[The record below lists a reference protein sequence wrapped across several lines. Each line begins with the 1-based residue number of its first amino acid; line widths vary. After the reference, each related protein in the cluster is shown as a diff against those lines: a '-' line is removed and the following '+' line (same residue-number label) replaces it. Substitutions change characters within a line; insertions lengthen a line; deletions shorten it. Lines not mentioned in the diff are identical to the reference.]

1 MTWHNAHLI
10 AHGFIGAGSHKA
22 LIPPAVVPV
31 ITFHISFSTLIGLT
45 IKAEFSTTELGPGNI
60 PLVARGNDAGYCVPH
75 VSIPINNV
83 LLPVTIA
90 LGGSKV
96 LFGSSKVLI
105 NVKGAPKQCGC
116 CAIPV
121 VPLSLNMACNDPC
134 NYPGDLVIAPNTV
147 EVGMTNGDIWA
158 GIHSGI
164 LDTAV
169 SWVMGEIGGKVSDA
183 VVNAVARQLAN
194 RFFWELAAEFG
205 PEMARSMVR
214 DIAEN
219 LPERAAARWANSL
232 LQEGAKVGMERVVDT
247 TLGATMGEGMD
258 RDRAYDAISY
268 WYTGESPANDPRIY
282 STDGPGV
289 RTGGI

>member
-1 MTWHNAHLI
+1 MSWHNAHLI
-10 AHGFIGAGSHKA
+10 AHVFIGAGSHKA

-31 ITFHISFSTLIGLT
+31 ITFHISFFTLIGLT
-45 IKAEFSTTELGPGNI
+45 IKAEYSNTELGPGGI
-60 PLVARGNDAGYCVPH
+60 PLVARGNDAGYVVPH

-105 NVKGAPKQCGC
+105 NVKGSPKQCGC
-116 CAIPV
+116 CTFPI
-121 VPLSLNMACNDPC
+121 VPISLNMACNDPL
-134 NYPGDLVIAPNTV
+134 NYPGDIVIAPNTV
-147 EVGMTNGDIWA
+147 EVGMTAGDIWA
-158 GIHSGI
+158 GVISGA
-164 LDTAV
+164 LDAAV
-169 SWVMGEIGGKVSDA
+169 SWVLGQAAGRVSETI
-183 VVNAVARQLAN
+183 VNAVARQIAN
-194 RFFWELAAEFG
+194 RFFWELAGEFSV
-205 PEMARSMVR
+205 EMARSLVR

-219 LPERAAARWANSL
+219 LSERAAAQMANSI
-232 LQEGAKVGMERVVDT
+232 LQEAAKVGMERVVDT

-258 RDRAYDAISY
+258 RDRAYDVVSQNVS
-268 WYTGESPANDPRIY
+268 GENPANDPRIY